1 MKVKNLFRKANFS
14 GLLLT
19 EELYQSKLVH
29 KAKIEIIEAGST
41 AGISGQFKCDHP
53 FLFVIHDQKFNEILF
68 AGVYHG
74 PNGHQNV

>member
-29 KAKIEIIEAGST
+29 KAKIEINEAGST
-41 AGISGQFKCDHP
+41 ASAATVMRVRYFGAIQM
-53 FLFVIHDQKFNEILF
+53 
-68 AGVYHG
+68 
-74 PNGHQNV
+74 